1 MKKHYLIG
9 TLMIGLLAAGCTA
22 PSKSNGNESVEEAT
36 ALAEDSATVDEKDN
50 TAAPADETVLKLK
63 NFYEAYWQAF
73 EEMTDTTDFGNKVEK
88 ALQLVREN
96 CTPQFAAAME
106 DEVHNGVGWDFV
118 TQDLVDCMDIST
130 LSVSKADDH
139 YVVSFYANVTITTK
153 IVDGKKVM
161 SGINVDGGQGQ
172 YIKLAVD
179 VKDGLID
186 NVDIVL

>member
-1 MKKHYLIG
+1 MKKHFLIG
-9 TLMIGLLAAGCTA
+9 TLTIGLLVAGCTA
-22 PSKSNGNESVEEAT
+22 SSKSNGNES

-50 TAAPADETVLKLK
+50 TAASADETVLKLK

-118 TQDLVDCMDIST
+118 TQDFVDCMDIST

-139 YVVSFYANVTITTK
+139 YVVSFYANATITTE
-153 IVDGKKVM
+153 IFDGKKVV
-161 SGINVDGGQGQ
+161 SGINVDDGQGQ